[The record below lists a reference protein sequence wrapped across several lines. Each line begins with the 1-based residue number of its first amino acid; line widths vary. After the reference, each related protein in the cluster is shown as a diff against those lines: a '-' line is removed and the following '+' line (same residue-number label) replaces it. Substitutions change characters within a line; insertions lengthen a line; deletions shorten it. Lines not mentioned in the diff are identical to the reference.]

1 MSNSG
6 SEKIKEFRHGS
17 TLDNNS
23 ADVLN
28 RKFLNELLKY
38 NNLNTVFA
46 VATGFEKNVVVSNA
60 SSLRFRFPT
69 RNKMIVMNIFPHLHK
84 QPPQYRRTT
93 SGA

>member
-6 SEKIKEFRHGS
+6 SEKIKEFRPGS
-17 TLDNNS
+17 TADKNS

-38 NNLNTVFA
+38 NNPNTVFA

-60 SSLRFRFPT
+60 SSLRFQFPT
-69 RNKMIVMNIFPHLHK
+69 GNKVIVMNILINIISFW
-84 QPPQYRRTT
+84 YE
-93 SGA
+93 